1 MTPRPLL
8 RAALRLACLLALAPA
23 PHPAPAQA
31 PSPSQPQTPA
41 QEKPES
47 QEKQEKQEKPVCP
60 WLTEGTATATL
71 GTPVTTAVTLHGD
84 PDRPEGTCLFTA
96 PQGTLEIAVI
106 AVITT
111 PSEPACP
118 TTGLKLPG
126 IGNEATFCH
135 TDNRD
140 RITSRVR
147 DLSFRTTL
155 SLQPPTPQPDAK
167 QQEAHQ
173 HQLERIAEQ
182 VAGNLF

>member
-1 MTPRPLL
+1 MTPRPLV
-8 RAALRLACLLALAPA
+8 LAVLLLA

-31 PSPSQPQTPA
+31 PAQT
-41 QEKPES
+41 QT
-47 QEKQEKQEKPVCP
+47 QEKQEKQDKPVCP
-60 WLTEGTATATL
+60 WLTEGTAAATL
-71 GTPVTTAVTLHGD
+71 GAPVTTAVSLHGD

-96 PQGTLEIAVI
+96 PQGSVLEIAVI
-106 AVITT
+106 AATTT

-118 TTGLKLPG
+118 ANNLKLTG

-135 TDNRD
+135 TENRD

-147 DLSFRTTL
+147 DLFFRTTL
-155 SLQPPTPQPDAK
+155 SPQPGAPQPDPQ

>member
-1 MTPRPLL
+1 MTPRLTPRPLL
-8 RAALRLACLLALAPA
+8 LAVLFLA
-23 PHPAPAQA
+23 PHPVPAQA
-31 PSPSQPQTPA
+31 QTQA
-41 QEKPES
+41 QT
-47 QEKQEKQEKPVCP
+47 QEKQDKPVCP
-60 WLTEGTATATL
+60 WLTEGTAAVTL
-71 GTPVTTAVTLHGD
+71 GTPVTTVVTLHGD

-96 PQGTLEIAVI
+96 PQGSVLEIAVI
-106 AVITT
+106 AVSTS
-111 PSEPACP
+111 PSEPACLANS
-118 TTGLKLPG
+118 LKLPG

-155 SLQPPTPQPDAK
+155 SLQPPTPQPDPR

-173 HQLERIAEQ
+173 QQLERIAEQ